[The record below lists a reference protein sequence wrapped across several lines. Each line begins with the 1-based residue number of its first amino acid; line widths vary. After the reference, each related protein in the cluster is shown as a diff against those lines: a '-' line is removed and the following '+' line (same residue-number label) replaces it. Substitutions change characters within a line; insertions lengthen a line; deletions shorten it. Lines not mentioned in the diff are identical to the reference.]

1 MLQFEKITDLFS
13 HRRADSMERI
23 VPRES
28 FLPQAREYGTL
39 ARSHAVVTRLFIALL
54 VAVD

>member
-13 HRRADSMERI
+13 DHRADSMERI

-54 VAVD
+54 VDVY